1 MENRL
6 DKNTTNFSF
15 FFKNKLPSVC
25 AIKQKFFH
33 AEAKG
38 KVRVVNMYVYP
49 WREITFV
56 VIKKQMVPDKNSSW
70 TRFTRVAET
79 GFVIGL

>member
-15 FFKNKLPSVC
+15 VFKNKLPSVC

-56 VIKKQMVPDKNSSW
+56 FIKK
-70 TRFTRVAET
+70 
-79 GFVIGL
+79 

>member
-15 FFKNKLPSVC
+15 VFKNKLPSVC

-38 KVRVVNMYVYP
+38 KVRVVNMFEYP

-56 VIKKQMVPDKNSSW
+56 FIKKVNGAW
-70 TRFTRVAET
+70 
-79 GFVIGL
+79 

>member
-15 FFKNKLPSVC
+15 VFKNKLPSVC
-25 AIKQKFFH
+25 AIKQKFFP

-38 KVRVVNMYVYP
+38 EVRVVNMYVYP

-56 VIKKQMVPDKNSSW
+56 FIKK
-70 TRFTRVAET
+70 
-79 GFVIGL
+79 